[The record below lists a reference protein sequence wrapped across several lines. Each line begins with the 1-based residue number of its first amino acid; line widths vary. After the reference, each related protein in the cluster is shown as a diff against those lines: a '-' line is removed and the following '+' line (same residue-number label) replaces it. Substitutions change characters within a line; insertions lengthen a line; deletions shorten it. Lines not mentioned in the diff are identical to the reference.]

1 MLAQK
6 TNVCVGKMQKIF
18 VVWLHKKIIAQI
30 INIHTSGQNILLCFY
45 NLTLETSLF
54 FVQEVLFFDRIFS
67 IFLVF

>member
-54 FVQEVLFFDRIFS
+54 FVHEVLFFDRIFS